1 MSIST
6 HRGGA
11 NERGA
16 KEAAPRS
23 EGLPPEDRV
32 ERLRLH
38 RQAYRLANREHIAA
52 YNKAWKLAHP
62 AKVFEMGRAWSVA
75 NVGRRRV
82 STASW
87 RRRLRSLGRAY
98 IDSLKAGGCVDCGN
112 KNLSVLDFDHTRD
125 KVVQLSHM
133 WHRPFAEIDA
143 EAAKCEVRCANCHR
157 IKTIERRTA

>member
-1 MSIST
+1 MST
-6 HRGGA
+6 HTPGGA
-11 NERGA
+11 KGRE
-16 KEAAPRS
+16 KEASRP
-23 EGLPPEDRV
+23 EGLTHESRV
-32 ERLRLH
+32 ESRRLYR
-38 RQAYRLANREHIAA
+38 RAYRVANREHIAA

-62 AKVFEMGRAWSVA
+62 AKVLEMGRAWSAA

-87 RRRLRSLGRAY
+87 RKRLRSLGRAY
-98 IDSLKAGGCVDCGN
+98 IDSLKASGCVDCGN
-112 KNLSVLDFDHTRD
+112 KNLNVLDFDHTRD

-157 IKTIERRTA
+157 IKTIERRAA